1 MKGLKLKSLL
11 LLVTW
16 GAVLAANGVEAQG
29 MDSSVA
35 IIYLLLGSYSCIP
48 VTSSAAVPRSND
60 KVFKN

>member
-35 IIYLLLGSYSCIP
+35 IIYLRIIGELFMTILHSRHFERN
-48 VTSSAAVPRSND
+48 SS
-60 KVFKN
+60 